1 MCEYCE
7 KPNKMIMMHLLG
19 ISAFVGAGH
28 LILRSYDHELNRTIV
43 SRRKINFCPMCGS
56 DFTKKFTPNNS
67 TAQ

>member
-28 LILRSYDHELNRTIV
+28 LILRSYDNELNRTIV
-43 SRRKINFCPMCGS
+43 SRMKINFCTMCGR
-56 DFTKKFTPNNS
+56 KFGKD
-67 TAQ
+67 